1 MVDVGK
7 AIWYRII
14 HAGIE
19 SGYSA
24 YRVLR
29 VARSLGLKIRTQ
41 TFYRMWH
48 EVLDAIEASKFLQ
61 TYPEEKPIP
70 WWRHPRTEYNF
81 PSKYG
86 YVVEV
91 TEAITGE
98 KRTFG
103 IYKNRT
109 LSLSG
114 IKKEAEEIA
123 LAYYGLTIKEVR
135 LINLWRR

>member
-24 YRVLR
+24 YRTLR
-29 VARSLGLKIRTQ
+29 TARDLGLKIRTE

-48 EVLDAIEASKFLQ
+48 EVLEETEASRFIE

-81 PSKYG
+81 PSRYG

-109 LSLSG
+109 LSLSE
-114 IKKEAEEIA
+114 IRKEAEEIA
-123 LAYYGLTIKEVR
+123 FTFYGLTIKD
-135 LINLWRR
+135 IKITHLWRR